1 MDLRELVRKQMQAG
15 VLPTEPCDRVWAGP
29 GTDKLCTGCGLP
41 TKPTGTE
48 FECDDERVETVVI
61 FCRPCFFIWQ
71 SEVGQA
77 EA

>member
-15 VLPTEPCDRVWAGP
+15 VLPTEPCDRVWAGR

-41 TKPTGTE
+41 TKPTGAE
-48 FECDDERVETVVI
+48 FECELDHGVVT

-71 SEVGQA
+71 TEVGQGDA
-77 EA
+77 